1 MRRPRLTVQV
11 VATGLACMALGGAGQ
26 PAAAQRDEERDRRR
40 VQPPTE
46 LLKEYPFEQGRL
58 RSRDRSQRRSA
69 GEATGAAQVPP
80 DPAEDAGSDD
90 WLTMALV
97 LSSATALLVLG
108 AAGRRFLLATGG
120 PRRQGTKR
128 NAAPPEP
135 DLPPPERVPRAPRFQ
150 RHPEGASGRGQD
162 AGNTYAVAN
171 QKGGVGKTT
180 VSLVLG
186 VAAARRGSRV
196 LLVDLD
202 PQASA
207 TMVLGA
213 TDHRPTVAD
222 VMREPAATS
231 LADTVVSTE
240 WGLDLAPAERAL
252 REIDTGHPT
261 GDHASLTR
269 QIDALAEYDLVL
281 IDCPPNLGALT
292 IDALTTA
299 SRALVVTEP
308 TFLAAHALEEL
319 LDSLHYVAQH
329 QNPSLELAGVVLN
342 RLETTAEHKRALADL
357 EGTFG
362 SQVWQPYIPKRAV
375 LQDAMRQGVPPQDLR
390 SHYAEEI
397 TELFDA
403 LAGRLELSRA
413 EAVASRPASRRVSAA
428 EPERGG

>member
-1 MRRPRLTVQV
+1 MRRAGPTGQLVSI
-11 VATGLACMALGGAGQ
+11 GLACMALATAAQ
-26 PAAAQRDEERDRRR
+26 PAAAQRNDERDTPR
-40 VQPPTE
+40 VRPPAE

-58 RSRDRSQRRSA
+58 RSRDRSQRRTP
-69 GEATGAAQVPP
+69 GEAPGAAQVPP
-80 DPAEDAGSDD
+80 NPTEQASNGG

-97 LSSATALLVLG
+97 IFGATALLGLAV
-108 AAGRRFLLATGG
+108 AGRRLVLAAGG
-120 PRRQGTKR
+120 PRRQDAKQT
-128 NAAPPEP
+128 APSPEP
-135 DLPPPERVPRAPRFQ
+135 DLPPSAATPRVPRFQ
-150 RHPEGASGRGQD
+150 RNEEPPSGPGQH
-162 AGNTYAVAN
+162 AANTYAVAN

-213 TDHRPTVAD
+213 KDHRPTVAQ
-222 VMREPAATS
+222 VMREPAACS

-240 WGLDLAPAERAL
+240 WGLALAPAERAL
-252 REIDTGHPT
+252 REVDTGHPT
-261 GDHASLTR
+261 ADHASLTR
-269 QIDALAEYDLVL
+269 QIDVLAEYDLVL

-299 SRALVVTEP
+299 SHALVVTEP

-319 LDSLHYVAQH
+319 LDSLHHVSHH

-342 RLETTAEHKRALADL
+342 RLETTAEHKRSLADL
-357 EGTFG
+357 EERFGT
-362 SQVWQPYIPKRAV
+362 QVWQPYIPKRAV
-375 LQDAMRQGVPPQDLR
+375 LQDAMRQGLPPQDLR

-403 LAGRLELSRA
+403 LALRLELSQARL
-413 EAVASRPASRRVSAA
+413 
-428 EPERGG
+428 

>member
-1 MRRPRLTVQV
+1 MRRPGPTARVG
-11 VATGLACMALGGAGQ
+11 AIGLACVALGVAGE
-26 PAAAQRDEERDRRR
+26 PAAAQRDAERDGRR

-46 LLKEYPFEQGRL
+46 LLKEYPFDQGRL
-58 RSRDRSQRRSA
+58 RSRDTSQRRTA
-69 GEATGAAQVPP
+69 GEASNAAQV
-80 DPAEDAGSDD
+80 ASDSTEEASNGD
-90 WLTMALV
+90 WLTLALV
-97 LSSATALLVLG
+97 VSSATALLVLG
-108 AAGRRFLLATGG
+108 LAGRRFVLATGG
-120 PRRQGTKR
+120 PRRQGAKDS
-128 NAAPPEP
+128 AASAEPE
-135 DLPPPERVPRAPRFQ
+135 LPAERASPAPRFQ
-150 RHPEGASGRGQD
+150 RHPEGPSGRGHG

-180 VSLVLG
+180 ISLVLG
-186 VAAARRGSRV
+186 VAAARRGTRV

-213 TDHRPTVAD
+213 MDNRPTVAD
-222 VMREPAATS
+222 VMREPAACS
-231 LADTVVSTE
+231 LTDTVVSTE

-252 REIDTGHPT
+252 REVDTGHPG
-261 GDHASLTR
+261 GDRASLTR
-269 QIDALAEYDLVL
+269 QIDSLAEYDLVL

-319 LDSLHYVAQH
+319 LDSLRYVSHH

-342 RLETTAEHKRALADL
+342 RLETTAEHKRSLADL
-357 EGTFG
+357 EETFG
-362 SQVWQPYIPKRAV
+362 TRVWQPYIPKRAV

-403 LAGRLELSRA
+403 LALRLELSRA
-413 EAVASRPASRRVSAA
+413 RL
-428 EPERGG
+428 

>member
-1 MRRPRLTVQV
+1 MRWPRLTVQV
-11 VATGLACMALGGAGQ
+11 VAIGLACMALGAAGG
-26 PAAAQRDEERDRRR
+26 PAAAQRDEERDRPR
-40 VQPPTE
+40 VRPPTE

-58 RSRDRSQRRSA
+58 RSRERSQRRTA
-69 GEATGAAQVPP
+69 GEAPGAAQVPP
-80 DPAEDAGSDD
+80 NPTEEASNGG
-90 WLTMALV
+90 WLTIAV
-97 LSSATALLVLG
+97 VVFGATALLGLAV
-108 AAGRRFLLATGG
+108 AGRRFLLTAGG
-120 PRRQGTKR
+120 PRRQDAKQD
-128 NAAPPEP
+128 AAWPEADVPPPEP
-135 DLPPPERVPRAPRFQ
+135 APRVPRFQ
-150 RHPEGASGRGQD
+150 RHPEHPSGSGQH
-162 AGNTYAVAN
+162 AANTYAVAN

-186 VAAARRGSRV
+186 VAAARRGNRV

-213 TDHRPTVAD
+213 TDRRPTVAH
-222 VMREPAATS
+222 VMRDTAACS
-231 LADTVVSTE
+231 LADTVVSTD

-252 REIDTGHPT
+252 REVETEHLR
-261 GDHASLTR
+261 GDHAGLTR
-269 QIDALAEYDLVL
+269 QIDTLTDYDLVL
-281 IDCPPNLGALT
+281 IDCPPSLGPLT

-319 LDSLHYVAQH
+319 LDSLDHVAHH

-342 RLETTAEHKRALADL
+342 RLETTAEHKRSLADL
-357 EGTFG
+357 EEGFG

-397 TELFDA
+397 TDLFDA
-403 LAGRLELSRA
+403 LALRLELSRA
-413 EAVASRPASRRVSAA
+413 RL
-428 EPERGG
+428 

>member
-11 VATGLACMALGGAGQ
+11 VATGLACTALVAAGQ
-26 PAAAQRDEERDRRR
+26 PAAAQRDDEREQQR
-40 VQPPTE
+40 VRPPTE

-58 RSRDRSQRRSA
+58 RSRDRPQRRSA
-69 GEATGAAQVPP
+69 GEATGAAQV
-80 DPAEDAGSDD
+80 ASDSTEESSSGD
-90 WLTMALV
+90 WLTLALIV
-97 LSSATALLVLG
+97 SGATALLVLG
-108 AAGRRFLLATGG
+108 AAGRRFVLATGG
-120 PRRQGTKR
+120 PRRQGAKES
-128 NAAPPEP
+128 AASAKPE
-135 DLPPPERVPRAPRFQ
+135 LPPAEPASRAPRFQ
-150 RHPEGASGRGQD
+150 RHSEGPSGHG

-202 PQASA
+202 PQASM

-213 TDHRPTVAD
+213 TDNRPTVAD
-222 VMREPAATS
+222 VMREPAACS
-231 LADTVVSTE
+231 LTDTVVSTG
-240 WGLDLAPAERAL
+240 WGLDLAPSERAL

-319 LDSLHYVAQH
+319 LDSLHHVSHH

-342 RLETTAEHKRALADL
+342 RLETTAEHKRSLADL
-357 EGTFG
+357 EERFGT
-362 SQVWQPYIPKRAV
+362 QVWQPYIPKRAV

-403 LAGRLELSRA
+403 LALRLELSRA
-413 EAVASRPASRRVSAA
+413 RL
-428 EPERGG
+428 

>member
-1 MRRPRLTVQV
+1 MRGPGLTARLG
-11 VATGLACMALGGAGQ
+11 AIGLVCVALGVAGE
-26 PAAAQRDEERDRRR
+26 PAAAQRDDELDGRR

-46 LLKEYPFEQGRL
+46 LLKEYPFDQGRL
-58 RSRDRSQRRSA
+58 RSRDSSQRRTA
-69 GEATGAAQVPP
+69 GEATNAAQV
-80 DPAEDAGSDD
+80 ASDSTEEASNGD
-90 WLTMALV
+90 WLTLALV
-97 LSSATALLVLG
+97 VSSATALLILG
-108 AAGRRFLLATGG
+108 VAGRRFVLATGG
-120 PRRQGTKR
+120 PRRQGAKDS
-128 NAAPPEP
+128 AASAEPE
-135 DLPPPERVPRAPRFQ
+135 LPPAERASPAPRFQ
-150 RHPEGASGRGQD
+150 RHPEGPSGRGHG

-186 VAAARRGSRV
+186 VAAARRGTRV

-213 TDHRPTVAD
+213 TDNRPTVAD
-222 VMREPAATS
+222 VMREPAACS
-231 LADTVVSTE
+231 LTDTVVSTE

-252 REIDTGHPT
+252 REVDTGHPG
-261 GDHASLTR
+261 GDRASLTR
-269 QIDALAEYDLVL
+269 QIDSLAEYDLVL

-319 LDSLHYVAQH
+319 LDSLHYVSHH

-342 RLETTAEHKRALADL
+342 RLETTAEHKRSLADL
-357 EGTFG
+357 EETFG
-362 SQVWQPYIPKRAV
+362 TRVWQPYIPKRAV

-403 LAGRLELSRA
+403 LALRLELSRA
-413 EAVASRPASRRVSAA
+413 RL
-428 EPERGG
+428 

>member
-1 MRRPRLTVQV
+1 MRRARLTVQL
-11 VATGLACMALGGAGQ
+11 VAVGLAWMGIGAAQ
-26 PAAAQRDEERDRRR
+26 PVAAQRDDEQDRAR

-58 RSRDRSQRRSA
+58 RSRDRSQGRTA
-69 GEATGAAQVPP
+69 GEAAGAATAES
-80 DPAEDAGSDD
+80 DSAEDTSNGN
-90 WLTMALV
+90 WLTLALV
-97 LSSATALLVLG
+97 LSAATALVVLG
-108 AAGRRFLLATGG
+108 AAGRRLLPATAG
-120 PRRQGTKR
+120 PRRQGSKR
-128 NAAPPEP
+128 DTAPSEPDVPPPEP
-135 DLPPPERVPRAPRFQ
+135 APRAPRFK
-150 RHPEGASGRGQD
+150 RHPEHASGSGHR

-186 VAAARRGSRV
+186 VAATRRGSRV

-213 TDHRPTVAD
+213 SDSRPTLAD
-222 VMREPAATS
+222 VLREPAACS

-252 REIDTGHPT
+252 RDIDTGRPA
-261 GDHASLTR
+261 DNHASLTR
-269 QIDALAEYDLVL
+269 QTDALAEYDLVL

-319 LDSLHYVAQH
+319 LDSIHRVTDH
-329 QNPSLELAGVVLN
+329 QNPSLELAGMVLN
-342 RLETTAEHKRALADL
+342 RAETTAEHKRSLADL
-357 EGTFG
+357 EGRFG
-362 SQVWQPYIPKRAV
+362 SQVWRPYIPKRAV

-397 TELFDA
+397 TELFAA
-403 LAGRLELSRA
+403 LAARLELSR
-413 EAVASRPASRRVSAA
+413 VKL
-428 EPERGG
+428 

>member
-1 MRRPRLTVQV
+1 MRRPRLTTGV
-11 VATGLACMALGGAGQ
+11 VATGLACVALGAAGQ
-26 PAAAQRDEERDRRR
+26 PAAAQRDQERDRRR

-58 RSRDRSQRRSA
+58 RSRVRSQRRTTR
-69 GEATGAAQVPP
+69 EATDSTQVPP
-80 DPAEDAGSDD
+80 DPTEDASNSD
-90 WLTMALV
+90 WLMMALII
-97 LSSATALLVLG
+97 SGATALLVLG
-108 AAGRRFLLATGG
+108 AVGGRRLVLATGG
-120 PRRQGTKR
+120 RRRQALNR
-128 NAAPPEP
+128 NAPLPEP
-135 DLPPPERVPRAPRFQ
+135 DLPPPERAPPVPRFQ
-150 RHPEGASGRGQD
+150 RHPENPPVARQKASS
-162 AGNTYAVAN
+162 TYAVVN

-213 TDHRPTVAD
+213 KDTRPTLAD
-222 VMREPAATS
+222 VMRGPAGWS
-231 LADTVVSTE
+231 VSDTVVSTQ
-240 WGLDLAPAERAL
+240 WGLDLVPAERGL
-252 REIDTGHPT
+252 RELDTAHPT
-261 GDHASLTR
+261 SEHTVLTR
-269 QIDALAEYDLVL
+269 QLEGLADYDLVL

-319 LDSLHYVAQH
+319 LDVLHYVANQR
-329 QNPSLELAGVVLN
+329 NPSLTLAGVVLN
-342 RLETTAEHKRALADL
+342 RVEAMAEHKRSLAEL
-357 EGTFG
+357 EGRFG
-362 SQVWQPYIPKRAV
+362 SQVWQPHIPKRAV

-403 LAGRLELSRA
+403 LAGHLELSRA
-413 EAVASRPASRRVSAA
+413 RL
-428 EPERGG
+428 